1 MLTPLQFTQRAAVR
15 FADNEFQHITEKSFR
30 DFGDDIRS
38 TFVAL
43 AAVNVPDYEPG
54 RYYAAGFVI
63 RHSFG
68 GGTPVFLAAGAAGL
82 LPEPTD
88 PELDPNWLPSLSPAS
103 GPVLSQVGTV
113 KVLRRERG
121 NWVAGRLYVLVG
133 RTDGQRLPDV
143 YVRALTN
150 EQLEGEGYAFDS
162 SAVNGQ
168 PLRVRYDL
176 ATDETAPISVDAYTR
191 DESDAQ
197 LRYKADLVNGRVPES
212 ELPARAIGNIDF
224 RHRHGSNGGVIAIT
238 SGSYWHVSGDVTLN
252 LLALAIEDV
261 FFLRISSFASNVVWT
276 RLLAMDGSLIGSYP
290 QGTALLFRR
299 NGTGPADLA
308 VITVSSEYPSYA
320 NAFVPEALKTA
331 VAGGDYTDNQ
341 LDTTPAGSVATMQFR
356 DEGYLYFCLLDEQV
370 TNGRLTYAWLRVA
383 RVGSATAAPGGEQY
397 TNEKAQDA
405 VAALLAAGTHQGIEF
420 TYDDAG
426 NKLSAKV
433 TATAGSTR
441 PSQHLT
447 FLNARLTSILFV
459 NTLPT
464 SLSLSAITNL
474 ARVAAQVNYQDANNP
489 GVWLV
494 CPARVSTGATPAELA
509 ALATDLLA
517 DMATIPAASLPIAAE
532 VQLLTYP
539 LDSAQEAGY
548 FLTGLGAGQYL
559 GRAGFFR
566 TVYTGPPQ
574 GNLLANSQ
582 FTDASTWATYGGS
595 INLGGGQAAYASGG
609 GIYQRLNLQPDRYEL
624 RLRILNLDSG
634 GSVQVLAE
642 VPAGAAAGSRSFY
655 GPGDYTLQF
664 DWPGGEIQVRAIGTA
679 SAVLGHLY
687 LLPA

>member
-1 MLTPLQFTQRAAVR
+1 MALLTRPNLHAEIDVR
-15 FADNEFQHITEKSFR
+15 FPDNDKQLITPPIVRAFLHNLVDS
-30 DFGDDIRS
+30 
-38 TFVAL
+38 ALL
-43 AAVNVPDYEPG
+43 AASDKLSLSKVLTLTQARALLATAPPTVEAG
-54 RYYAAGFVI
+54 QYYAITGNWN
-63 RHSFG
+63 
-68 GGTPVFLAAGAAGL
+68 AAGASSTVYVHGLSTLAYDLDGVLLAGGQY
-82 LPEPTD
+82 TRVSVD
-88 PELDPNWLPSLSPAS
+88 
-103 GPVLSQVGTV
+103 V
-113 KVLRRERG
+113 
-121 NWVAGRLYVLVG
+121 VAGAAAPVG
-133 RTDGQRLPDV
+133 
-143 YVRALTN
+143 
-150 EQLEGEGYAFDS
+150 
-162 SAVNGQ
+162 
-168 PLRVRYDL
+168 
-176 ATDETAPISVDAYTR
+176 VDAYTK

-197 LRYKADLVNGRVPES
+197 REALEAALLDKANLVRGLVPES

-224 RHRHGSNGGVIAIT
+224 RHRKGSNGGLIAIT
-238 SGSYWHVSGDVTLN
+238 NGSYWHVSGHVTLD
-252 LLALAIEDV
+252 LLALDIEDV
-261 FFLRISSFASNVVWT
+261 FFLRISSFASNTYWT
-276 RLLAMDGSLIGSYP
+276 RLLATDGQLIGAYP

-320 NAFVPEALKTA
+320 HAFVPDTVKAA
-331 VAGGDYTDNQ
+331 VSGGNYTDNQ
-341 LDTTPAGSVATMQFR
+341 LDTTPAGSVATMQFA
-356 DEGYLYFCLLDEQV
+356 DESYLYFCFLDKQI
-370 TNGRLTYAWLRVA
+370 TNGVLTYAWLRVA
-383 RVGSATAAPGGEQY
+383 RVGGSSGGGSGEQY

-494 CPARVSTGATPAELA
+494 CPARVSTGATPTELA
-509 ALATDLLA
+509 ALTTDLLA

-574 GNLLANSQ
+574 GNLIANSQ
-582 FTDASTWATYGGS
+582 FTDASVWATYGGS

-609 GIYQRLNLQPDRYEL
+609 GMYQRLNLQPDRYEL

-655 GPGDYTLQF
+655 GPGDYTFQF